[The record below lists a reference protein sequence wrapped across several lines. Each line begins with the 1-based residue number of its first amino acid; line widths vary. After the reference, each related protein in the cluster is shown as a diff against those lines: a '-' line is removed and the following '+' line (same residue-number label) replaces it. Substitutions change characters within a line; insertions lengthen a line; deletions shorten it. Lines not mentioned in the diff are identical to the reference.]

1 MGKVCLVA
9 GVGEHGIGDHT
20 ARHGIGDHTARKF
33 ASEGYAV
40 AMLARRK
47 ENLDRLE
54 GEIPGARG
62 FQCDVSQIDQLQ
74 KAVERV
80 TAELG
85 PIDVLI
91 VNTSAGPFKPFSDTS
106 QEEFDLAMATGV
118 RWARVCATL
127 NDVLLSAA
135 RRGSY
140 AVDPW
145 AGNTA
150 RAS

>member
-1 MGKVCLVA
+1 MGKVCVVS
-9 GVGEHGIGDHT
+9 GVGE
-20 ARHGIGDHTARKF
+20 HGIGDHTARKF

-54 GEIPGARG
+54 AEIPGARG
-62 FQCDVSQIDQLQ
+62 FQCDVSQRDQLQ
-74 KAVERV
+74 QAIDQI

-91 VNTSAGPFKPFSDTS
+91 VNTSAGPFKPFADTS

-118 RWARVCATL
+118 QWRECSSARPCA
-127 NDVLLSAA
+127 N
-135 RRGSY
+135 
-140 AVDPW
+140 
-145 AGNTA
+145 
-150 RAS
+150 